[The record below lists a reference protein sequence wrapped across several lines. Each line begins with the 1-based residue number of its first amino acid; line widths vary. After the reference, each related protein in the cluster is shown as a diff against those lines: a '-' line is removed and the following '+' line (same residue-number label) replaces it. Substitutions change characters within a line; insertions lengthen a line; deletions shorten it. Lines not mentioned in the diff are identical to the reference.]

1 MTTKNKDSLKGILK
15 DIEQE
20 RRVESVAASKLKVDN
35 RKALKDLEDK
45 GFNRVII
52 TPNLEPDPEPEP
64 EVVELPKKKIVK
76 ATVIP
81 PKKDLKDKEIE
92 ELKKLVEELKVAKE
106 EPVVVEEPELI
117 EETE

>member
-45 GFNRVII
+45 GFNRII
-52 TPNLEPDPEPEP
+52 VTPNLEPDPIPELEIV
-64 EVVELPKKKIVK
+64 EVPKEKVVKKAKI
-76 ATVIP
+76 IP
-81 PKKDLKDKEIE
+81 PKEDPKEK
-92 ELKKLVEELKVAKE
+92 ELAMLREKLAAMEAKKE
-106 EPVVVEEPELI
+106 EPVPDLEVVEEI
-117 EETE
+117 E